1 MVPEKGCYPLLRRSF
16 EDLTYEILKQ
26 TLMVYGERLVSLAVF
41 GSVGRGVP
49 GVESDVDLLII
60 IDNLPLGRMKRVLE
74 FEKVEEL
81 VEPALQDMS
90 KHGISTVISPVI
102 KTREEVLAGSL
113 LFLDMIEDARILY
126 DKNGFFAS
134 FLDRLKKRLQ
144 KLGAK
149 KIKYGGAWYWVLKE
163 DYKAGETFEI

>member
-1 MVPEKGCYPLLRRSF
+1 MLRQAF
-16 EDLTYEILKQ
+16 ENLTGEILKQ
-26 TLMVYGERLVSLAVF
+26 AVKVYGERLVSLAVF

-49 GVESDVDLLII
+49 GTESDVDLLII
-60 IDNLPLGRMKRVLE
+60 IDNLALGRMKRVLE
-74 FEKVEEL
+74 FEKVEKL
-81 VEPALQDMS
+81 VEPVLQNMN
-90 KHGISTVISPVI
+90 KCGISTVISPVI

-126 DKNGFFAS
+126 DRNGFFTN
-134 FLDRLKKRLQ
+134 FLERLKKRLQ

>member
-1 MVPEKGCYPLLRRSF
+1 MLRQSF
-16 EDLTYEILKQ
+16 ENLTGEIFKQ
-26 TLMVYGERLVSLAVF
+26 TVKIYGERLVSLAVF

-49 GVESDVDLLII
+49 GAESDVDLLII

-74 FEKVEEL
+74 FEKVEAL
-81 VEPALQDMS
+81 VEPVLQNMNRY
-90 KHGISTVISPVI
+90 GISTVISPVI

-126 DKNGFFAS
+126 DKNGFFTN
-134 FLDRLKKRLQ
+134 FLERLKKRLQ

>member
-1 MVPEKGCYPLLRRSF
+1 MLRQSF
-16 EDLTYEILKQ
+16 ENLTGEILKQ
-26 TLMVYGERLVSLAVF
+26 TVKVYGERLVSLAVF

-49 GVESDVDLLII
+49 GAESDVDLLII

-74 FEKVEEL
+74 FEKVEAL
-81 VEPALQDMS
+81 VQPVLQNMN
-90 KHGISTVISPVI
+90 KYGISTVISPVI

-126 DKNGFFAS
+126 DRNGFFTN
-134 FLDRLKKRLQ
+134 FLERLKKRLQ